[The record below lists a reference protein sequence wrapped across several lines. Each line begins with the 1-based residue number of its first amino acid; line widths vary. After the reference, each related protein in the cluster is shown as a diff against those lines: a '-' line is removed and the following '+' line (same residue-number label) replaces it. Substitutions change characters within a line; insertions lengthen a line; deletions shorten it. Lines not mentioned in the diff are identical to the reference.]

1 MCIWRIKRR
10 KNNRKGH
17 TCKMAGGEM
26 VRYLAENNISTL
38 DGLKS
43 FNKLGY
49 KYSEEES
56 NNDTLYIYKIH
67 IIK

>member
-10 KNNRKGH
+10 KIIEKG
-17 TCKMAGGEM
+17 TLAKMARGEM

-56 NNDTLYIYKIH
+56 NNDTYIF
-67 IIK
+67 IKSV